1 MCTVTNAFLS
11 VLLKRYRLRDK
22 EAVTRWCFRIL
33 EIISIFMKVDY
44 LEKNFILLKYINIV
58 FEVDSTFWKLLIESN
73 ADEYFHKRISFLEDN
88 RLGQPTC

>member
-1 MCTVTNAFLS
+1 
-11 VLLKRYRLRDK
+11 
-22 EAVTRWCFRIL
+22 
-33 EIISIFMKVDY
+33 MKVDY